1 MPRFWPMLALAAAVA
16 SVTACTSSRYT
27 IESANVDTAS
37 ERAAHYCGNRD
48 ATAQLEQVHQKGSR
62 AVETYRCV
70 AAE

>member
-1 MPRFWPMLALAAAVA
+1 MPRLWLLLALAATVA
-16 SVTACTSSRYT
+16 ACTSSRYT
-27 IESANVDTAS
+27 IESANLDKAS
-37 ERAAHYCGNRD
+37 ERAAHYCGNQD

>member
-1 MPRFWPMLALAAAVA
+1 MSRLWLLLALAAGVA
-16 SVTACTSSRYT
+16 ACTSSRYT
-27 IESANVDTAS
+27 IESANLDNAS

-62 AVETYRCV
+62 SVETYRCV